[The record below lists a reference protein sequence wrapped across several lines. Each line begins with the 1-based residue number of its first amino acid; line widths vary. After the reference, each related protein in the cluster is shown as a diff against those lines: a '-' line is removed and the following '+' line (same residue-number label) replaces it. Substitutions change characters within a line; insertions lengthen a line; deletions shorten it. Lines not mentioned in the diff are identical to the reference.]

1 MSLEITVDDTQA
13 GTSKVALSGRLD
25 TDTASELE
33 ERLEAEL
40 ARAPQRLVM
49 DLGELHYISS
59 AGIRALLRAR
69 KMVTARN
76 GHFLILNPQPQV
88 KQVFRIVKAMPLQEI
103 FTSSEDLDEYLD
115 TIQQQVLDDRDD
127 T

>member
-1 MSLEITVDDTQA
+1 MSLKITVDDTQT
-13 GTSKVALSGRLD
+13 GISKVALSGRLD
-25 TDTASELE
+25 TDTAPDLD
-33 ERLEAEL
+33 ERLETEL

-59 AGIRALLRAR
+59 AGIRTLLRAR

-103 FTSSEDLDEYLD
+103 FTNAEDLDEYLD
-115 TIQQQVLDDRDD
+115 TIQQQVLNDRDD